1 MNEIMRTTVE
11 AYSEMSQ
18 EQRDEYNALVA
29 RLDDMLVERKSK
41 ERRKEA
47 MCIAFP
53 ERRINERRHE
63 GWDG

>member
-1 MNEIMRTTVE
+1 MRTTIE
-11 AYSEMSQ
+11 AYQEMTPK
-18 EQRDEYNALVA
+18 QRDEYNALVA

-53 ERRINERRHE
+53 ERRIEDRRQE
-63 GWDG
+63 GYIG